1 MNCAR
6 PEREAFALFWPL
18 LSPGGIILFDN
29 YVDYG
34 HQANT
39 PALDEVASR
48 FSLTILALPTG
59 QGLVIKPGTGQS
71 PPPALP

>member
-1 MNCAR
+1 MNCAL
-6 PEREAFALFWPL
+6 PEREALAHFWPL
-18 LSPGGIILFDN
+18 LSPGGIILFDD
-29 YVDYG
+29 YVYYG

-39 PALDEVASR
+39 AALDEVAA
-48 FSLTILALPTG
+48 LLGLKILDLPTG